1 LRELRQNQWAS
12 TVEVE
17 DQDFSSGNLIAVLLL
32 GYKMFIS
39 ETAQEKIHLV
49 SLKNLDSG
57 FLEDNGT
64 VKEPVDLLSP
74 SMTI

>member
-1 LRELRQNQWAS
+1 
-12 TVEVE
+12 
-17 DQDFSSGNLIAVLLL
+17 
-32 GYKMFIS
+32 MFIS